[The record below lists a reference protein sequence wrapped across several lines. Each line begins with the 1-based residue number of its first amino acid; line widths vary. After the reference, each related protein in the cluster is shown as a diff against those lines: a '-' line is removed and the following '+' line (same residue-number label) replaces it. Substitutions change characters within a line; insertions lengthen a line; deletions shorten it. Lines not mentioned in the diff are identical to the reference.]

1 MMKNGFDEQIK
12 YVFKKA
18 YVTNDGSI
26 PEGTEIILLRGNVFI
41 NGGMAD
47 PYSRHLLLDI
57 IRDKAKCGEYLMRM
71 KIIGNKV

>member
-1 MMKNGFDEQIK
+1 MNLNEQKK

-18 YVTNDGSI
+18 YVMDAGTI
-26 PEGTEIILLRGNVFI
+26 PEGTEIILFRGFVYI

-47 PYSRHLLLDI
+47 NYSQGLIMSI
-57 IRDKAKCGEYLMRM
+57 INNEKKRNEYLQQM

>member
-1 MMKNGFDEQIK
+1 MNLNKQKK

-18 YVTNDGSI
+18 YVMDAGTI
-26 PEGTEIILLRGNVFI
+26 PEGTEIILFRGFVYI

-47 PYSRHLLLDI
+47 NYSQGLIMSI
-57 IRDKAKCGEYLMRM
+57 INNEKKRNEYLQQM

>member
-1 MMKNGFDEQIK
+1 MNFDEQKK

-18 YVTNDGSI
+18 YVMEAGTI
-26 PEGTEIILLRGNVFI
+26 PEGTEIILFRGFVYI

-47 PYSRHLLLDI
+47 EYSQSLI
-57 IRDKAKCGEYLMRM
+57 MSIVNNKNKCKEYLTQM